1 VEAILI
7 AELADHACWEALM
20 ALAQQA
26 GEEALVEPF
35 ERALTAEQEHL
46 QKVQAWRAAGQ
57 ERPELGRCEQAR
69 SRQLMTLLVY
79 EDFRSS

>member
-1 VEAILI
+1 VLGGTHGPRSAGG
-7 AELADHACWEALM
+7 
-20 ALAQQA
+20 

-69 SRQLMTLLVY
+69 SRQLMTPLVY
-79 EDFRSS
+79 EDNIRTHA